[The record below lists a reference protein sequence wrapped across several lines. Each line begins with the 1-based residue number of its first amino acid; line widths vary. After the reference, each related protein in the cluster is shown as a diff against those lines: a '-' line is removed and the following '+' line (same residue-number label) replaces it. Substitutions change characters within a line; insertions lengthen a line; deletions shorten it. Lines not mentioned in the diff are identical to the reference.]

1 MTNIACFLQYVAFA
15 GLSAI
20 LSLFVRAHHLSTETE
35 SVVLGVD
42 REKSVTGQGG
52 ETPGETPGQN
62 RQRQQ
67 AGEGIELLDAR
78 S

>member
-1 MTNIACFLQYVAFA
+1 MTNIACSLQYVAFA

-42 REKSVTGQGG
+42 REKPVTRQGEEIPSETPRQTGQSQQ
-52 ETPGETPGQN
+52 PGQ
-62 RQRQQ
+62 
-67 AGEGIELLDAR
+67 AIELLDVR